1 MNGKNT
7 QVRKEVSACFVFLLF
22 ADISEDELVMGV
34 DDGALAVRF
43 SVGLIG

>member
-22 ADISEDELVMGV
+22 ADISEDELVKGV
-34 DDGALAVRF
+34 DDGALAERLFV
-43 SVGLIG
+43 VWIG